1 MTLLKISKEFISTE
15 MNSTS
20 IDVDININK
29 KKKPQKLIMT
39 AFARRHPEFYLY
51 NATFLIFLII
61 IVSSWISEIKRC
73 WPYHIVEKYYDDLAL
88 KFLVVCEYDVFKS
101 LNHIENCTEFFKK
114 YCEGIYISIKHI

>member
-20 IDVDININK
+20 IDVDINIKK

-51 NATFLIFLII
+51 NATFLIFLITGS
-61 IVSSWISEIKRC
+61 VLTTFA
-73 WPYHIVEKYYDDLAL
+73 VE
-88 KFLVVCEYDVFKS
+88 
-101 LNHIENCTEFFKK
+101 NHLTANRLQV
-114 YCEGIYISIKHI
+114 